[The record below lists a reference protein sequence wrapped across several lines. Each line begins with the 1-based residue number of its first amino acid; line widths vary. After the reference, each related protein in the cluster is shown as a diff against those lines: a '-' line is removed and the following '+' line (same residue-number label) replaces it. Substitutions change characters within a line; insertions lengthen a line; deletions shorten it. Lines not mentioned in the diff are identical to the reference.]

1 MAMVARV
8 SVRFLLT
15 VLCAHGAEIGE
26 RRAPSGAKLYFR
38 HGAVGSAKTLSLLAV
53 AHTYEAQGKSVVVIK
68 PEMDHRFGTTTVA
81 SRAGL
86 SREAD
91 VLVSAKTDLPEIFDG
106 CDCVL
111 VDEAQFLSAH
121 VIDQLRDLATTRG
134 IPVIC
139 YGLRTDFRSE
149 LFDGSRRL
157 FELAGERQMLC
168 QLARSA
174 PALCRSPCVRRLD

>member
-1 MAMVARV
+1 MWHTARV
-8 SVRFLLT
+8 LLT
-15 VLCAHGAEIGE
+15 VGHLLCARGTEIA
-26 RRAPSGAKLYFR
+26 RPPSGAKLYFR

-53 AHTYEAQGKSVVVIK
+53 AHTYEAQGKTVIVIK
-68 PEMDHRFGTTTVA
+68 PEMDRRFGTTTVA

-91 VLVSAKTDLPEIFDG
+91 LLVTAKTDLPDVFDG

-121 VIDQLRDLATTRG
+121 VIDQLRDLATRRG

-157 FELAGERQMLC
+157 FELAGGRAF
-168 QLARSA
+168 LAQDAVLSGPTGHRSLVKLGKA
-174 PALCRSPCVRRLD
+174 P